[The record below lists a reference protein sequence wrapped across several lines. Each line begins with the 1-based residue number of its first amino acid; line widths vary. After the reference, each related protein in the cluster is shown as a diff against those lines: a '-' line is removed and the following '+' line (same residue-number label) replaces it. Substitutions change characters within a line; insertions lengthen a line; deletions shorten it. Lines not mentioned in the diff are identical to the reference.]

1 MLVEGWLCHQT
12 GDVTRSDTRFPA
24 AVFIILL
31 RSRQHSRP
39 MERGADGAGRP
50 ASTAVLEVTISAVEA
65 GRGGTAAECG
75 PSGTVCPPCM
85 RPQGKRE
92 EQERRKQL
100 RPPANPSETSE
111 LRRLK
116 LEGQEFEASLGY
128 IVVRSCL
135 NKKRMRRKKRL
146 D

>member
-1 MLVEGWLCHQT
+1 
-12 GDVTRSDTRFPA
+12 
-24 AVFIILL
+24 
-31 RSRQHSRP
+31 
-39 MERGADGAGRP
+39 
-50 ASTAVLEVTISAVEA
+50 
-65 GRGGTAAECG
+65 
-75 PSGTVCPPCM
+75 M